1 MVITTPTTPVA
12 WKAAR
17 ESLGSVSPALPRC
30 VMELAAPPAR
40 PSPPLALVR
49 FSSDGV
55 TPIVVRFHLP
65 KDVARPRRLAVAMRR
80 AVPVTN
86 TEGRSGVAT
95 PVRVLGP
102 TVGAILR
109 DQVVMVL
116 EEVASVVNAAG

>member
-12 WKAAR
+12 WKATR

-30 VMELAAPPAR
+30 VMELATFPAI
-40 PSPPLALVR
+40 PSPPLALLPC
-49 FSSDGV
+49 SSDGV

-86 TEGRSGVAT
+86 TGGRSGVAT

-102 TVGAILR
+102 TVRTILR
-109 DQVVMVL
+109 DQVIMVRENVPPVM
-116 EEVASVVNAAG
+116 NAAG